1 VNLLLDTHVLLW
13 WLSDDRRL
21 SAPAHRAIAEGAN
34 IVFVSVAALW
44 EIRIKEAIGKLR
56 LPDNFAATLDAENFE
71 ILDVKAKHVHAL
83 SELPLVHRDPFDRI
97 LISQAIT
104 EKLRLVTR
112 DKTIQRYDVDCL
124 VA

>member
-1 VNLLLDTHVLLW
+1 
-13 WLSDDRRL
+13 
-21 SAPAHRAIAEGAN
+21 
-34 IVFVSVAALW
+34 
-44 EIRIKEAIGKLR
+44 
-56 LPDNFAATLDAENFE
+56 
-71 ILDVKAKHVHAL
+71 
-83 SELPLVHRDPFDRI
+83 LVHRDPFDRI